1 MQKLSFQGDA
11 DIFLWFALFLIR
23 TVGRVSNAGD
33 YMYAGC
39 LAYSWS
45 GRRLANAG
53 GSAGLMLGLLV
64 ECPER
69 TLQAH
74 DKQLLVFALISYR
87 SVQKTSV
94 FVMVSGRSVRKT

>member
-1 MQKLSFQGDA
+1 MSD
-11 DIFLWFALFLIR
+11 
-23 TVGRVSNAGD
+23 AGD
-33 YMYAGC
+33 CMYAGC

-45 GRRLANAG
+45 GHGLANAG

-64 ECPER
+64 ECPAAAKR